1 MAGVDFASSQLDP
14 YVKPKPGKKPKA
26 ALPDSLAASS
36 RPLSAN
42 SQSTGR
48 TGFPPPAEK
57 QNLVSCKYFEQGECQ
72 RGSGCWF
79 AHGRDELRN
88 PHKHASRQQAHAP
101 KQHQHQHQQQ
111 NHVLNEDEQ
120 CPDEA
125 LFKTRMCVYYMQGR
139 CQRGKSC
146 TFAHDPSELQA
157 YDPARRYTHQ
167 AQSSPAHT
175 MDRFLPQ
182 KLQEAA
188 AAATAA
194 KARAA
199 GTAAKPEPQQAKF
212 VAAKADKNKERAAGP
227 PSRPSPVASPTKP
240 FKEPI
245 ATAPV
250 SRPYIT
256 PMPAGIKPR
265 RAILQQDEGANGIMG
280 QVLSKGNNPTPG
292 IIDEFGQVEQGME
305 FLNMDAPLPDDLDAP
320 SSFCCPITTEL
331 LHDPV
336 VAADGH
342 TYERQHITEWLQK
355 SSTSPMTNER
365 MEHKHLIP
373 NRVLREVMDAYFAHR
388 TEAVQ

>member
-1 MAGVDFASSQLDP
+1 MRRCSRHACACTTCKDAVRGA
-14 YVKPKPGKKPKA
+14 
-26 ALPDSLAASS
+26 SLAPLLMTPQSS
-36 RPLSAN
+36 RLTIPQGATLTRCLLLYLLAYCCTLCKLHCYLHIDSDNVCLALLTDALLSVLKFLTPDCFWTAVLIAVRTSSGPLAVLAVAVWHG
-42 SQSTGR
+42 STVH
-48 TGFPPPAEK
+48 T
-57 QNLVSCKYFEQGECQ
+57 LWLCT
-72 RGSGCWF
+72 
-79 AHGRDELRN
+79 N
-88 PHKHASRQQAHAP
+88 PYS
-101 KQHQHQHQQQ
+101 
-111 NHVLNEDEQ
+111 VL
-120 CPDEA
+120 
-125 LFKTRMCVYYMQGR
+125 L
-139 CQRGKSC
+139 
-146 TFAHDPSELQA
+146 
-157 YDPARRYTHQ
+157 Q

-320 SSFCCPITTEL
+320 SSFCCPITTVSAQGSFCSCCTSGL
-331 LHDPV
+331 LASSDTGNSQMLSASQGDV
-336 VAADGH
+336 VLLTQLCLVCWLFVPLCVWCLMAQCATFQATPQNLNCLCRNCLLAA
-342 TYERQHITEWLQK
+342 
-355 SSTSPMTNER
+355 
-365 MEHKHLIP
+365 IP
-373 NRVLREVMDAYFAHR
+373 LFVR
-388 TEAVQ
+388 